1 MRTIAPRTRARLA
14 GLAAFMLLAPLAPQL
29 RALPDDRD
37 QPIYISSDRA
47 DRDER
52 KGTTVYTG
60 DVEID
65 QGSMHISASRVTIRE
80 SGDSVNEIF
89 ASGTP
94 AKMHQKPAEDR
105 EPVYARA
112 QSIQYDVNGEILTL
126 VDEASVTQQGT
137 TVTGD
142 RIVYYVQEQR
152 VKASGGG
159 AASGKERVKVVI
171 PPRRVAPQTNAPV
184 ATGNAENPPEEA
196 QKKPANGAV
205 DGTPDGPA

>member
-1 MRTIAPRTRARLA
+1 VRARARFQTCAAVL
-14 GLAAFMLLAPLAPQL
+14 LAAFSASL

-47 DRDER
+47 ERDER

-65 QGSMHISASRVTIRE
+65 QGSLHISAASVTIRE
-80 SGDSVNEIF
+80 SGDSVNEIL
-89 ASGTP
+89 ATGDP
-94 AKMHQKPAEDR
+94 AKMRQKPAEDR

-112 QSIQYDVNGEILTL
+112 RSIQYDVTGEVLTL
-126 VDEASVTQQGT
+126 IDDASVTQEGT

-142 RIVYYVQEQR
+142 RIVYYITEER

-159 AASGKERVKVVI
+159 NAAGGKERVKVVI
-171 PPRRVAPQTNAPV
+171 PPRRNGTRQGSTETPQGKTDAPP
-184 ATGNAENPPEEA
+184 
-196 QKKPANGAV
+196 
-205 DGTPDGPA
+205 

>member
-1 MRTIAPRTRARLA
+1 MKRFQPRARGRALHV
-14 GLAAFMLLAPLAPQL
+14 LLAVIAFTALPASV

-47 DRDER
+47 ERDER

-65 QGSMHISASRVTIRE
+65 QGSMHISASSVTIRE
-80 SGDSVNEIF
+80 SDESVNEIL
-89 ASGTP
+89 ASGNP
-94 AKMHQKPAEDR
+94 AKMRQKPAEDR

-112 QSIQYDVNGEILTL
+112 RSIQYDVTGEILTL
-126 VDEASVTQQGT
+126 IDDASVTQEGT

-142 RIVYYVQEQR
+142 RIVYYIQEQR

-159 AASGKERVKVVI
+159 NATGKERVKVVI
-171 PPRRVAPQTNAPV
+171 PPRRNGTRPAAPPA
-184 ATGNAENPPEEA
+184 PPEKSDA
-196 QKKPANGAV
+196 PS
-205 DGTPDGPA
+205 

>member
-1 MRTIAPRTRARLA
+1 MNRFQARARGRALHA
-14 GLAAFMLLAPLAPQL
+14 LLAVIAFTALPASV

-47 DRDER
+47 ERDER

-65 QGSMHISASRVTIRE
+65 QGSMHISASSVTIRE
-80 SGDSVNEIF
+80 SGESVNEIL
-89 ASGTP
+89 ASGNP
-94 AKMHQKPAEDR
+94 AKMRQKPAEDR

-112 QSIQYDVNGEILTL
+112 RSIQYDVTGEILTL
-126 VDEASVTQQGT
+126 IDDASVTQEGT

-142 RIVYYVQEQR
+142 RIVYYIEEQR

-159 AASGKERVKVVI
+159 NAAGKERVKVVI
-171 PPRRVAPQTNAPV
+171 PPRRNGTRPAAPPV
-184 ATGNAENPPEEA
+184 PPEKSDA
-196 QKKPANGAV
+196 PS
-205 DGTPDGPA
+205 